1 MSFHCIQYYVDQKG
15 QEEGPILV
23 VKNSHLNTFY
33 LPISIFI
40 AKFGKTYIIETV
52 IIFFIKWVKSNR
64 FDYS

>member
-40 AKFGKTYIIETV
+40 YSKVWKDIHHRNRYNFFHKVGKIQQI
-52 IIFFIKWVKSNR
+52 
-64 FDYS
+64 